1 MKILLTIPS
10 VFEAAPVFKQAKTKP
25 ELGKIAKISD
35 DISAIVAGIGCE
47 TSQKRLRNAI
57 ENLSPDC
64 IILLGYCG
72 ACSDTISNGDF
83 VFSCDDENFSKLLL
97 KQGMKQVS
105 FACVEKTADSAQKQ
119 SLAERGFDAV
129 EMESD
134 FFKSV
139 AENANVKFV
148 HIRCVSDA
156 KKSPLPADL
165 LDATMDRQTGAIN
178 PMKMLELKKL
188 IAKPSILINLAR
200 FGIEIA
206 PIQKFFSS
214 ECKKLVETLKIFA
227 TEN

>member
-10 VFEAAPVFKQAKTKP
+10 VFEASPIFKLTKTKP

-35 DISAIVAGIGCE
+35 NISAIIAGIGCE
-47 TSQKRLRNAI
+47 TSQERLKNAVQ
-57 ENLSPDC
+57 NLLPDC
-64 IILLGYCG
+64 VVLLGYCG
-72 ACSDTISNGDF
+72 ACSDAISNGDF
-83 VFSCDDENFSKLLL
+83 VFSCDDENFSKFLLN
-97 KQGMKQVS
+97 QGMKKVA
-105 FACVEKTADSAQKQ
+105 FACVKKTADTTQKQ
-119 SLAERGFDAV
+119 SLAEQGFDAV

-156 KKSPLPADL
+156 KKSPIPADL
-165 LDATMDRQTGAIN
+165 LDSTMDRHTGAIN
-178 PMKMLELKKL
+178 PMKMFELKKL

-200 FGIEIA
+200 FGMEIA